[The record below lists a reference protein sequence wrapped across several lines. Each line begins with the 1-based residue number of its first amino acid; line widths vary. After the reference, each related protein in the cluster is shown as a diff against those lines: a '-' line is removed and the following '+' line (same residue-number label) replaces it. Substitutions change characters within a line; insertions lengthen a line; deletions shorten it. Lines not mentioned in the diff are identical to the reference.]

1 MKQRIVIKNFISTSQ
16 HKLNIGDIINIKC
29 SASMTSICI
38 VNNEIV
44 VLTNSEIRDNT
55 SLS

>member
-1 MKQRIVIKNFISTSQ
+1 MKQRTVIKNFISTSQ
-16 HKLNIGDIINIKC
+16 HKFNIGDTIDIKY
-29 SASMTSICI
+29 SAGMTSICI
-38 VNNEIV
+38 VNNEFV